1 MLEFLTDWLQ
11 RLLRQPAKLMYIG
24 GSDILPPP
32 LAAQEEQTL
41 LQQAA
46 AGDEDARQRLIE
58 RNLRLVVYIARRFEN
73 TGVNIE
79 DLISIGTIGLIK
91 AVGTFK
97 SDRNI
102 KLATY
107 ASRCIENEILMHI
120 RKIAGQFSTSSR

>member
-46 AGDEDARQRLIE
+46 AGDEAARAGSSSAIC
-58 RNLRLVVYIARRFEN
+58 
-73 TGVNIE
+73 GSWS
-79 DLISIGTIGLIK
+79 ISRAG
-91 AVGTFK
+91 
-97 SDRNI
+97 
-102 KLATY
+102 
-107 ASRCIENEILMHI
+107 SRTP
-120 RKIAGQFSTSSR
+120 A

>member
-46 AGDEDARQRLIE
+46 AKIRSR
-58 RNLRLVVYIARRFEN
+58 YIP
-73 TGVNIE
+73 
-79 DLISIGTIGLIK
+79 
-91 AVGTFK
+91 
-97 SDRNI
+97 
-102 KLATY
+102 
-107 ASRCIENEILMHI
+107 
-120 RKIAGQFSTSSR
+120 